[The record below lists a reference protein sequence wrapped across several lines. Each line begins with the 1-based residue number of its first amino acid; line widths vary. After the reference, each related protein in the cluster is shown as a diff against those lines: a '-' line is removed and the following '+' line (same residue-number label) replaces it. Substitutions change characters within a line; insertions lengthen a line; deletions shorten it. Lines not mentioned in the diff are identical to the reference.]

1 MEENKIKEYPQI
13 RYHITYDEN
22 LTFKD
27 LEDLLKLIRL
37 SNNDVLQ
44 EMGISRA
51 KGNDLQRIEKVESGS
66 IDFVTALGVISSVVG
81 IVDFAWNIIKYINER
96 KQAEREKDLNG
107 TKKYKKLYYRN
118 EITVGDSKITNI
130 DSPSIYTIN
139 IHIHNK
145 GDINEIL

>member
-1 MEENKIKEYPQI
+1 MEQNKTNEYPQI

-107 TKKYKKLYYRN
+107 TKKDKKLYYRN